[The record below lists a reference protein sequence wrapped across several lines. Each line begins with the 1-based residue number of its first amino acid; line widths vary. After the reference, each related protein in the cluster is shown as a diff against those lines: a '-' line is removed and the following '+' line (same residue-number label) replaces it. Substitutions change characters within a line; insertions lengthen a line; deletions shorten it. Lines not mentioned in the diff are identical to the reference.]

1 LFKVAVPPGVVT
13 TKFCA
18 PRDPAGTVKVTDVAE
33 LTVRFVAGFPP
44 IVTELALVKFVP
56 VSVSTVPPPVT
67 PEIIDRDVAVGVDV
81 AFAPL
86 VNTVEN
92 VVVSSA
98 NTKYLES
105 VL

>member
-1 LFKVAVPPGVVT
+1 M
-13 TKFCA
+13 
-18 PRDPAGTVKVTDVAE
+18 TDVAE
-33 LTVRFVAGFPP
+33 FTVRLVAGFPP

-67 PEIIDRDVAVGVDV
+67 PEVIDMDVAVGVDGGV

-86 VNTVEN
+86 VNMVEK
-92 VVVSSA
+92 VVANSA
-98 NTKYLES
+98 NTKYLGS